1 LDGHDI
7 GGMEIRTGDLGGKA
21 STSEVGDAVCAV
33 LKQMLTTKTPSSV
46 GGLTVPGGRPGQRPG
61 QQKRLSMLYA
71 EAKQENERPRSAHK
85 DENLEWEK
93 KLQAMEAEGLPRH
106 EPLAL

>member
-1 LDGHDI
+1 
-7 GGMEIRTGDLGGKA
+7 
-21 STSEVGDAVCAV
+21 
-33 LKQMLTTKTPSSV
+33 
-46 GGLTVPGGRPGQRPG
+46 VPGNRPG
-61 QQKRLSMLYA
+61 QQKRLSMLFA
-71 EAKQENERPRSAHK
+71 EAKNENERPRSAHK